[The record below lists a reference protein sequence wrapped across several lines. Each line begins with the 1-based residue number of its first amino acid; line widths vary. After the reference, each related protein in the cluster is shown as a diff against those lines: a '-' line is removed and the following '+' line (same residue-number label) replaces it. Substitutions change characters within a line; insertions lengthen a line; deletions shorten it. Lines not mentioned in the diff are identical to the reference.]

1 MLPSDASRFLAQ
13 SQTRPSAGQQQDSS
27 PTRSTNGR
35 HHSNSRLGTRSF
47 LKPSTMSSPYHQ
59 GPSTTSRFPFSSRTP
74 APQAPLFYNAAD
86 EFREED
92 DGEEH
97 QREVADFYA
106 LQRSRRAFGPS
117 NLTESSEGDGDYV
130 ERSSELDDT
139 LESHD
144 TEEETPFGRPRGQG
158 IKSSWRGE
166 RDGTRGRKGTAP
178 AEASVA
184 AIPER
189 GQSVPESEAST
200 QNRSG
205 KGKLV
210 DVALTQSEHSS
221 IENLQEDDDYGPE
234 DSAPAYSGFHF
245 KAKAEK
251 PTADEQSWVP
261 ESEDETAR
269 LYNRPRSIDGD
280 SVLPG
285 IEEEEEEAMIETTRH
300 DAFWATF
307 YFISFASLFASAF
320 LVYLH
325 TDTPSSK
332 NPLGD
337 TIYTVLRRSFHL
349 LAVDTLVAIIVA
361 AFWLA
366 LLRTYLRPLTYLTIL
381 AVPIIFFAFALW
393 PFITSFSGN
402 WHGKGSQDKVMRIF
416 SAVPFLGALMWT
428 YMVAQSRHSIDRSI
442 RILELA
448 SKILSASPSLVMAGG
463 VTLAATVVWFWVWL
477 AMFTRVF
484 LEGHF
489 AKKLFVIDVTTWWLG
504 IFFFL
509 MLLWTQLVI
518 SGVQR
523 ATTAA
528 TVSQW
533 YFYRNSDTGSTSSE
547 VVLASFKHAT
557 GPLFGTICLSTL
569 MSLLIRL
576 PLIVLPRRIAGFCS
590 LCIYAIVPAPVMSIT
605 TPLTLTYAAIHSQ
618 PLAVAA
624 RGVSRLPLSASNTP
638 SRSFRGTSQDS
649 DPLSAYR
656 TTHML
661 LHATRQIM
669 TLALGLGA
677 WMSTARYIQLSGAGY
692 AGSMYAYVV
701 GLGAAAV
708 GWAVLGAVEGI
719 VGGVVDGVLI
729 CWGSEMAA
737 GRQGR
742 RFCPE
747 AGELFGSP
755 IDRGERI
762 MV

>member
-1 MLPSDASRFLAQ
+1 
-13 SQTRPSAGQQQDSS
+13 
-27 PTRSTNGR
+27 
-35 HHSNSRLGTRSF
+35 
-47 LKPSTMSSPYHQ
+47 MSGPYAQ
-59 GPSTTSRFPFSSRTP
+59 GPTNLSRFPFASRTP
-74 APQAPLFYNAAD
+74 ATQAPLFYNATE

-97 QREVADFYA
+97 RREVADFYA
-106 LQRSRRAFGPS
+106 LQRSRRAFGQS
-117 NLTESSEGDGDYV
+117 HLTESSEGDGDYI
-130 ERSSELDDT
+130 EHSSEADDAV
-139 LESHD
+139 ESHD

-158 IKSSWRGE
+158 IRSSWRGE
-166 RDGTRGRKGTAP
+166 RTEARGRQGKPIGTS
-178 AEASVA
+178 SVA

-189 GQSVPESEAST
+189 RQSMPESEAST

-210 DVALTQSEHSS
+210 DIPLTQSEHSS
-221 IENLQEDDDYGPE
+221 IENLQEGEDYGPE

-245 KAKAEK
+245 KSQNQK
-251 PTADEQSWVP
+251 PATDEQSWVP

-269 LYNRPRSIDGD
+269 LYNRPRSIDGN
-280 SVLPG
+280 SILPG
-285 IEEEEEEAMIETTRH
+285 IEEEEVEAVVETPKH
-300 DAFWATF
+300 DAFWATL

-325 TDTPSSK
+325 TDTPSNK

-337 TIYTVLRRSFHL
+337 TVYTILRKSFHL

-361 AFWLA
+361 AVWLA

-381 AVPIIFFAFALW
+381 AVPVILFSFSLW
-393 PFITSFSGN
+393 PFITSFKGH
-402 WHGKGSQDKVMRIF
+402 WHGNSSQDKVMRIF
-416 SAVPFLGALMWT
+416 SMIPFLGALTWT
-428 YMVAQSRHSIDRSI
+428 YMVAQSRHSIDRAI

-448 SKILSASPSLVMAGG
+448 SKILSASPSLILAGG
-463 VTLAATVVWFWVWL
+463 VALAATVVWFWLWL

-489 AKKLFVIDVTTWWLG
+489 AKKLFVIDVSTWWLG
-504 IFFFL
+504 VFFFL

-533 YFYRNSDTGSTSSE
+533 YFYRNSDTGSTSRE

-557 GPLFGTICLSTL
+557 GPLFGTICLSTV

-576 PLIVLPRRIAGFCS
+576 PLILLPRRIAGFCS
-590 LCIYAIVPAPVMSIT
+590 LCIYAIVPAPIMSIT

-624 RGVSRLPLSASNTP
+624 RGVSRLPLSTSNTP
-638 SRSFRGTSQDS
+638 SRSFRSPSQDS

-677 WMSTARYIQLSGAGY
+677 WMSTARYVQLSGAGY
-692 AGSMYAYVV
+692 AGSAYAYVV

-719 VGGVVDGVLI
+719 VGGVVDGVLV
-729 CWGSEMAA
+729 CWGSEVAA

-747 AGELFGSP
+747 AGELFGNAIES
-755 IDRGERI
+755 GERL